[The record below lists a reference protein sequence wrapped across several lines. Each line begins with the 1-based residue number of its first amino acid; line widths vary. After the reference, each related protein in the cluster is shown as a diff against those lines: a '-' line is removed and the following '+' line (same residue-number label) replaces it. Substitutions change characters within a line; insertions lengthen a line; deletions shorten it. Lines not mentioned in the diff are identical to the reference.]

1 MITNA
6 KQDAYITGV
15 STVRLNILRAMY
27 AFIAIGLGITIWPE
41 ILFANRT
48 NADVYTVVYALL
60 GALGLLCLL
69 GLRYP
74 LKMLPLLIFE
84 LLWKLIWTIAFA
96 LRMALDTGLDAY
108 AAETLFACAMG
119 LVLVPL
125 ALPWRYTANTYFSA
139 KGLSWRNP

>member
-1 MITNA
+1 MITNL
-6 KQDAYITGV
+6 KQEGRIAEV
-15 STVRLNILRAMY
+15 SIVRLNILRAMY
-27 AFIAIGLGITIWPE
+27 AFIAIGLGLTIWPE
-41 ILFANRT
+41 ILFANST

-84 LLWKLIWTIAFA
+84 FLWKLIWTIAFA
-96 LRMALDTGLDAY
+96 FRMALDTGLDAY

-119 LVLVPL
+119 LMLVPL
-125 ALPWRYTANTYFSA
+125 ALPWRYTFNTYFRA
-139 KGLSWRNP
+139 KGPSWRNP